1 MKPFEKEE
9 LEQLLPDITV
19 KAHLS
24 AICRWVKMR
33 HTLMVENYI
42 FDVTRDCNVV
52 FQPPLTT
59 QISEDVVETADFWFR
74 YPVAGATEYICDK
87 DGILKPV
94 SDVPHRE
101 KTIDE
106 HRLWLLQFRGKT
118 ARAAR
123 VAWLY
128 PNHAYLYAAH
138 EPK

>member
-9 LEQLLPDITV
+9 LEALLPNITV
-19 KAHLS
+19 RAHLS

-33 HTLMVENYI
+33 HTLMIENHI

-52 FQPPLTT
+52 FQPPLTS

-74 YPVAGATEYICDK
+74 YPIAGAIEYVCE
-87 DGILKPV
+87 DGILTPV
-94 SDVPHRE
+94 SDKTRKE
-101 KTIDE
+101 NTIDE
-106 HRLWLLQFRGKT
+106 HRLWLLQFRGQS